1 MSNITKEEKKTLKNK
16 FREYEKQ
23 GLLAYGK
30 YLQEQLVYASKSDI
44 RAAYKKYI
52 EKQILRN
59 NEKIEHLNTKLKQ

>member
-30 YLQEQLVYASKSDI
+30 YLQEQLVYASKSDT
-44 RAAYKKYI
+44 RVAYKKYI